1 MSDLALVGVVV
12 ACLLASAWRPQWLAA
27 MERGLLTLLRRPS
40 ASWPWL
46 VGLGL
51 VAFLGQLAVASL
63 VGFPEPRLH
72 DDFSQLLA
80 ADTFARGRLA
90 NPTHPLWRHFETFHV
105 LVQPTYASKYPPA
118 QGLVLA
124 LGARL
129 GNPAFGVWLA
139 GALFCVATAWALDG
153 LVRRPWARLGGVLA
167 ACTLVIASPWSQ
179 QYSGGFVAATGGAL
193 LFGGAA
199 RLLRKARTRDGVALG
214 AGLAILAASRP
225 WEGLVV
231 SIVALAPLGWQVVR
245 AAERRRA
252 LARAAA
258 AAALVV
264 AAAGGWLGWYQ
275 WRVTGSPWTMPYRLY
290 DERYATVPVF
300 LWESPRTVEP
310 SPHPVVAS
318 YFRDF
323 EGNEWRRQHTLGG
336 WARAAAEKTSRLW
349 VFYFGTA
356 GTIALAG
363 LPWALQRRGPRWAL
377 AGLGALLLSQLVI
390 LPSRPH
396 YVAPGACLVVLL
408 VVEGWR
414 QLRLWRRRAPT
425 AAGANRFGSRL
436 GARLATALVIALV
449 AVMPLRAR
457 ALRVD
462 PFEWHLQR
470 AMLQRRLERM
480 PERQL
485 VLVRYGLAH
494 DPGAEWVYNDAD
506 LLGTRVLWARS
517 MGIAKDCRLLAHERK
532 REASLLDVVEDLTPP
547 RLVPYPRAAC
557 AGLAD

>member
-1 MSDLALVGVVV
+1 MSDLALVAVVV
-12 ACLLASAWRPQWLAA
+12 ACLLAAAWRPGWLDAV
-27 MERGLLTLLRRPS
+27 ERGLLTLLRRPR
-40 ASWPWL
+40 AGWPWL
-46 VGLGL
+46 AGLGI

-80 ADTFARGRLA
+80 ADTFARGRLT

-124 LGARL
+124 LGVRL
-129 GNPAFGVWLA
+129 GNPLFGVWLG
-139 GALFCVATAWALDG
+139 GALFCVATAWALG
-153 LVRRPWARLGGVLA
+153 GWLRQPWARLGGVLS
-167 ACTLVIASPWSQ
+167 ACTLVVASPWSH

-193 LFGGAA
+193 LFGAAA
-199 RLLRKARTRDGVALG
+199 RLLRHARVRDGIVLG

-231 SIVALAPLGWQVVR
+231 AVVALAPVAWQMMR
-245 AAERRRA
+245 AEEQRLRF
-252 LARAAA
+252 ARAAA
-258 AAALVV
+258 AAALVLV
-264 AAAGGWLGWYQ
+264 AAGGWLGWYQ
-275 WRVTGSPWTMPYRLY
+275 WRVTGSPWTMPYRVY

-363 LPWALQRRGPRWAL
+363 LPWALRRRGPRWAL

-396 YVAPGACLVVLL
+396 YVAPGACLVILL

-414 QLRLWRRRAPT
+414 QLRFWRRRPPLT
-425 AAGANRFGSRL
+425 AGANRFGSRL
-436 GARLATALVIALV
+436 GARLATTLIIALV
-449 AVMPLRAR
+449 AVVPLRAR

-462 PFEWHLQR
+462 RLDWHLHR
-470 AMLQRRLERM
+470 AMLQRRLEQM
-480 PERQL
+480 SEPQL
-485 VLVRYGLAH
+485 VLVRYGPAH

-506 LLGTRVLWARS
+506 LFGTRVLWARS
-517 MGIAKDCRLLAHERK
+517 MSLEEDCRLLVHERK
-532 REASLLDVVEDLTPP
+532 REASLLDVVEDLTTP
-547 RLVPYPRAAC
+547 RLTPYPRAAC
-557 AGLAD
+557 VGLAD